1 MAITRQQIILE
12 VDADTSQ
19 VTKSLDS
26 VEASVEDTSKATNG
40 LTSSLDKLTGGAVS
54 GFAAMGQ
61 SIRTTVG
68 GLKTLK
74 GALAATGI
82 GLLVIA
88 VGSLIT
94 AFRSSE
100 EGANKLSKI
109 LTVVGSVTDNLLDLV
124 ADLGEKIIAAFE
136 NPQAAF
142 ESFKNAL
149 VENITN
155 RLEGLIEF
163 LPKIGEAISLVF
175 DGKFGQ
181 AAQVAGDAVAKVALG
196 VEDFSEKAA
205 EAVQASVEFGQQLVE
220 EGKIAATI
228 ADQRAKANKLER
240 ELLVERATLES
251 EIAGLRLKAR
261 QEDEFTAEV
270 RKQALLD
277 AQALEDQLLAKETE
291 VLTLRRDAQI
301 EENKLARSSVEN
313 LDKEAEAIAAV
324 SRQEAAR
331 LNQQRSTQRELNRL
345 NNEIERDAKAAQK
358 AEEDKAAALQKAAE
372 AELAAQQKLQD
383 ELFALSLSAQER
395 EELALQQVYDKRI
408 AIAGDDEGLIK
419 AATERY
425 LADQAALE
433 EKYAGEKD
441 KAAAEDQARREQ
453 EIANELAAAQ
463 QRVAIAQGTLGAL
476 QGLTSAFAKDTEK
489 SQKRAFK
496 INKALQI
503 AQATIQTYQSA
514 TAAYASQLTIP
525 TPDAPIRAGIA
536 AGAAIASGLAQI
548 AVISKTKFQ
557 GGGGTPSAPT
567 ASTGGLGGVSTP
579 TGAEGGTQPPAI
591 DLSFLGEGATQEGPI
606 QAYVISENVSNA
618 QQADQKIQEQ
628 AAL

>member
-1 MAITRQQIILE
+1 MAITKQEVILE
-12 VDADTSQ
+12 VKADTKE
-19 VTKSLDS
+19 VTKSIDNVSTS
-26 VEASVEDTSKATNG
+26 VEGVSEATSG
-40 LTSSLDKLTGGAVS
+40 LTGTLDKMTGGAISAFS
-54 GFAAMGQ
+54 GFAGGVKKAV
-61 SIRTTVG
+61 T
-68 GLKTLK
+68 GLKTFK
-74 GALAATGI
+74 VALAATGI
-82 GLLVIA
+82 GLLVVAI
-88 VGSLIT
+88 GSLVT
-94 AFRSSE
+94 AFNSSE

-205 EAVQASVEFGQQLVE
+205 EAVQASVEFGQQLIE
-220 EGKIAATI
+220 EGKIAGNI

-251 EIAGLRLKAR
+251 EIAQLRLKSR
-261 QEDEFTAEV
+261 QEDEFSAEV

-345 NNEIERDAKAAQK
+345 NKEIERDAKAAQK
-358 AEEDKAAALQKAAE
+358 AEEDKAAAVQKAAE
-372 AELAAQQKLQD
+372 AELAAQQKLED
-383 ELFALSLSAQER
+383 ELYALTLSAQER
-395 EELALQQVYDKRI
+395 EELALLQAYDKRI

-419 AATERY
+419 AATEQF
-425 LADQAALE
+425 LEDNDALQA
-433 EKYAGEKD
+433 KYADNETKRQ
-441 KAAAEDQARREQ
+441 QAV
-453 EIANELAAAQ
+453 AQ
-463 QRVAIAQGTLGAL
+463 SRIQLGLGAL
-476 QGLTSAFAKDTEK
+476 SALQQLNTAFQKDDEA
-489 SQKRAFK
+489 SAKRAFK
-496 INKALQI
+496 RNKALSIATATLQT
-503 AQATIQTYQSA
+503 AQAV
-514 TAAYASQLTIP
+514 TAALT
-525 TPDAPIRAGIA
+525 AGGNPIKLATGAQFVEAGIA
-536 AGAAIASGLAQI
+536 AAMGAAQI
-548 AVISKTKFQ
+548 ATISRQKFSSTSTNPGPSALDTAASNVSVPAIGSS
-557 GGGGTPSAPT
+557 GGGGTSVGAPQLD
-567 ASTGGLGGVSTP
+567 LG
-579 TGAEGGTQPPAI
+579 
-591 DLSFLGEGATQEGPI
+591 FLGQGQTDVGPV
-606 QAYVISENVSNA
+606 QAYVISQNVTTA
-618 QQADQKIQEQ
+618 QQANQQIAEQ